1 MRKPQKSN
9 RKTARPCGG
18 RYSAYLTK
26 LRQLCLSPELMVKNY
41 QGKNSKLDVLINII
55 NDSSDEKILVF
66 SQFTKVL
73 EVIGKR
79 LNE

>member
-1 MRKPQKSN
+1 
-9 RKTARPCGG
+9 
-18 RYSAYLTK
+18 
-26 LRQLCLSPELMVKNY
+26 MVKNY

-79 LNE
+79 LN